1 MTAPTTYLTD
11 EVRAYIGRSGRPSA
25 SFRVDAWGARRF
37 AEATEDDNPRYG
49 NGPSDGELYAPP
61 TLLGQNVP
69 DLERPDPPLAVPH
82 PTGVVGSLEWD
93 FARAVKVG
101 ETIVARMRINDIFE
115 KHGSLGLMVFVLY
128 ETTFTDSAG
137 DVVARFRLTRI
148 RY

>member
-11 EVRAYIGRSGRPSA
+11 EVRAYIGTAGRPSA
-25 SFRVDAWGARRF
+25 PFRVDAWGARRF
-37 AEATEDDNPRYG
+37 AEATGDPNPRYAG
-49 NGPSDGELYAPP
+49 QYAQP

-93 FARAVKVG
+93 FVRPVRIG
-101 ETIVARMRINDIFE
+101 ETVVARMRINDIFE
-115 KHGSLGLMVFVLY
+115 KQGSLGLMVFVLY
-128 ETTFTDSAG
+128 ETTFTDEAG
-137 DVVARFRLTRI
+137 EVVARFRLTRI

>member
-1 MTAPTTYLTD
+1 MTASTTYLTD
-11 EVRAYIGRSGRPSA
+11 EVRAYIGRAGRPSA
-25 SFRVDAWGARRF
+25 PFRVDAWGARRF
-37 AEATEDDNPRYG
+37 AEATGDRNPRYA
-49 NGPSDGELYAPP
+49 GEYAPP

-93 FARAVKVG
+93 FVRPVRIG
-101 ETIVARMRINDIFE
+101 ETVVAQMRINDIFE
-115 KHGSLGLMVFVLY
+115 KQGSLGLMVFVRY
-128 ETTFTDSAG
+128 ETTFTDEAG

>member
-11 EVRAYIGRSGRPSA
+11 EVRAYIGRAGRPSA
-25 SFRVDAWGARRF
+25 PFRVDAWGARRF
-37 AEATEDDNPRYG
+37 AEATEDTNPRYG
-49 NGPSDGELYAPP
+49 DSYAPP
-61 TLLGQNVP
+61 TLLGQNIP

-93 FARAVKVG
+93 FARPVRIG
-101 ETIVARMRINDIFE
+101 ETIVAQMRVDDIFE
-115 KHGSLGLMVFVLY
+115 KQGSLGLMVFVLY
-128 ETTFTDSAG
+128 ETTFTDPAG